1 MNLIVEKEFKKEYEI
16 KLSLEEIKKM
26 HKIFSFLGSSLEFV
40 DYVKALID
48 NKKLSI
54 KPPVD
59 NRIKM
64 ELTVE
69 YLFKQN
75 IIEFNLIQK
84 KINFE
89 LINY

>member
-1 MNLIVEKEFKKEYEI
+1 
-16 KLSLEEIKKM
+16 M
-26 HKIFSFLGSSLEFV
+26 HKIFSILGSSLEFV
-40 DYVKALID
+40 DYVKSFID
-48 NKKLSI
+48 NKILSI

-75 IIEFNLIQK
+75 IIEFDLIQK

-89 LINY
+89 LIIEDICKNISALNNNFDNLENKYKKF